1 MSKYLS
7 VLRINWIN
15 ALEYRGN
22 ALIGLFAIF
31 SGLFI
36 EYQIWTLIF
45 DNSEYTTVNFHREVG
60 KDYANRSWNVRESMI
75 TLDPTFSTVDSTVDI
90 NEPQI
95 CHFHFNEGDLL
106 EMRIFIDRSIVEVFV
121 NNQTSCLTR
130 VYPSSSD
137 SIGFSIEAR
146 GKDAQ
151 CKQLQAWSMDRI
163 FL

>member
-1 MSKYLS
+1 MVLEEVRGNTLEINAIIDPGKTQYIRLK
-7 VLRINWIN
+7 VLRAN
-15 ALEYRGN
+15 
-22 ALIGLFAIF
+22 
-31 SGLFI
+31 
-36 EYQIWTLIF
+36 

-60 KDYANRSWNVRESMI
+60 KDYANRSWNVRDSMI

-95 CHFHFNEGDLL
+95 CHFQYNEGDSL
-106 EMRIFIDRSIVEVFV
+106 EIRIFIDRSIVEVFV
-121 NNQTSCLTR
+121 NKQTACLTR

-151 CKQLQAWSMDRI
+151 CKKLQAWSMDRI